1 MTEYLTSSQDG
12 SLCKI
17 SKFVNAPTL
26 TPGDI
31 KIATCWCHDNSERA
45 GVCGILPILELVF
58 CLNRYL
64 LAGVGRVSV
73 TNIGHRQLKPGA
85 IKQFWPELWPL
96 VSAHHWSHQDGQ
108 WPPGDG
114 PHRSRCHDVTLNR
127 WLSRA
132 MSPSVIWPRHLY
144 LMWHHFA

>member
-12 SLCKI
+12 SPCKI

-96 VSAHHWSHQDGQ
+96 VSAHLVTSGWSVAPRVTARTG
-108 WPPGDG
+108 
-114 PHRSRCHDVTLNR
+114 HDVTLNR